1 MPALIDMTE
10 SLFAL
15 DFDGVICDSALET
28 GLSGW
33 QVASR
38 IWGEMPEQMPEQIMT
53 DFRQIRPV
61 METGFEAIL
70 ICRLLFE
77 GLQPALL
84 MDDFASQLKSLMA
97 REYLDVADLKKKF
110 GEYRDNW
117 IETDLVGW
125 IGMNPLYPGVTDL
138 LQTIPLKQ
146 RYIITTKQERFVIE
160 ILAANQIEILPDQ
173 VYGLERQLKKPQ
185 ILDDLQQLNPHATIL
200 FVEDRLPTL
209 LDVIETPSL
218 SVLNLYF
225 ATWGYNTQTDKQ
237 LALHH
242 PRITSLDTPALL
254 KLAH

>member
-84 MDDFASQLKSLMA
+84 MDDFASQLKSLKA
-97 REYLDVADLKKKF
+97 REHLDVADLKKKF